1 MKQIKVNPGRPRWAD
16 LMKNAPTTS
25 MDEMKYCPVVTD
37 TPASRTFSLK
47 DLADM
52 SRYITDAAIKMK
64 ADLDAEL
71 RDKMATHIM
80 SSATLAR
87 QEYPNER
94 IDLLVKDDEYR
105 LVLWRTNTV
114 IARAELSRVHDEVSL
129 YLWSMWEPKHG

>member
-1 MKQIKVNPGRPRWAD
+1 MKQIKVNPGRPRWPD
-16 LMKNAPTTS
+16 LLNDTSPTS
-25 MDEMKYCPVVTD
+25 MGEMKYCPVVTD
-37 TPASRTFSLK
+37 TPVSRTFSLK

-52 SRYITDAAIKMK
+52 SRYITEAAIKMK

-80 SSATLAR
+80 ASATLAR

-114 IARAELSRVHDEVSL
+114 IARAELSGVHDEVSL
-129 YLWSMWEPKHG
+129 YLWSQWEPKHG